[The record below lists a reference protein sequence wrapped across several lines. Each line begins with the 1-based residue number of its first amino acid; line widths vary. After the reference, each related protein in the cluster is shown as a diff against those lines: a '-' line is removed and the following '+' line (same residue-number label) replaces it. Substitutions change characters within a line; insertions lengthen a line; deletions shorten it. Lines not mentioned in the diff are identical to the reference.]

1 MRLLLAEDDP
11 MIGAAVER
19 GLALE
24 GFVVDWVRD
33 GASAEAALRDDVH
46 DLLLLDLGLP
56 RKAGLDVLGAMR
68 ARGDARP
75 VLVLTARDAVADRV
89 AGLDAGADDYLVK
102 PFDLDELA
110 ARIRALARRR
120 AGRAAPTLEHDGIV
134 LDPAA
139 REVTVSGKAVA
150 LSPREFALLE
160 ALMARPGAV
169 LSRTQLE
176 ERLYGWNEP
185 VESNAV
191 EVHLHG
197 LRRKIGADAIRN
209 VRGVGWT
216 LAPGRR

>member
-11 MIGAAVER
+11 MIGTAVAR
-19 GLALE
+19 GLAQD

-33 GASAEAALRDDVH
+33 GAAADAALRDDVH
-46 DLLLLDLGLP
+46 EVLLLDLGLP
-56 RKAGLDVLGAMR
+56 RKAGLDVLAALR

-75 VLVLTARDAVADRV
+75 VLILTARDAVADRV

-102 PFDLDELA
+102 PFDLDELG

-120 AGRAAPTLEHDGIV
+120 AGRAAPVLVHGALV

-139 REVTVSGKAVA
+139 RTVTRDGTPVA

-160 ALMARPGAV
+160 ALMRRPGAV
-169 LSRTQLE
+169 LSRAQLE
-176 ERLYGWNEP
+176 ERLYGWNES
-185 VESNAV
+185 VDSNAV

-197 LRRKIGADAIRN
+197 LRRKLGAEAIRN

-216 LAPGRR
+216 LAPARR